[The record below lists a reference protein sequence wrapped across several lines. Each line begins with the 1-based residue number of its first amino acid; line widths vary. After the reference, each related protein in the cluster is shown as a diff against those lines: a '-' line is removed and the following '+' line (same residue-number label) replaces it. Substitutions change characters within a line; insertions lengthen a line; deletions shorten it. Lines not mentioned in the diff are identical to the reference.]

1 MTLRWR
7 ITLILAA
14 IAAGV
19 GTFATAASYVTTRSQ
34 LRIGIDGTLTVLA
47 DAVNGGRGSNGGPGR
62 NGGHDDTHVGGADSN
77 AHSDCPNVSVF
88 QQVAAAQ
95 LLFDDGTT
103 TVCVDGGFKLPP
115 PKTTTLAATVVELRT
130 VTLGG
135 QHYRLLST
143 AWHGGGTLQM
153 ARSLDESE
161 SLLARLRTRLAAYI
175 SLTTLVAAGLGYL
188 VARRLARP
196 IVKLRNVAHT
206 VTSTLD
212 FSTPIDVTGSGEV
225 GSLAVSFSSMMAAVA
240 RSQDQQR
247 RLISD
252 ASHEMRTPLTSL
264 LSNVELL
271 QRGDNLPATERGE
284 VLDDVRVDVNELATL
299 LAELVDLASDLAN
312 AEPTENVSLGD
323 LARTVASRTQR
334 RTGRTVNVEE
344 RATQTVFGRPRQLE
358 RAISNLV
365 DNAVKYSA
373 EQVAVEIT
381 VDRCCVVVRDRGAG
395 IAAEDIDHI
404 FDRFY
409 RSVNARSLPGSGLGL
424 SIVDEIVRSHGGT
437 VRARNRPDG
446 GAEIGFTLVA
456 SDRSS

>member
-14 IAAGV
+14 LAAGV
-19 GTFATAASYVTTRSQ
+19 GTFAAAASYVTTRSQ
-34 LRIGIDGTLTVLA
+34 LRVGIDGTLTVLA
-47 DAVNGGRGSNGGPGR
+47 DAVNSGRGGSGGPGR
-62 NGGHDDTHVGGADSN
+62 NDRHDDTSGAGN
-77 AHSDCPNVSVF
+77 THSDCPNGSVF

-103 TVCVDGGFKLPP
+103 TLCIDGGPKLPP
-115 PKTTTLAATVVELRT
+115 PTNTSLDLSGVELRT
-130 VTLGG
+130 VTLAGE
-135 QHYRLLST
+135 HYRMLST

-161 SLLARLRTRLAAYI
+161 TLLGRLRARLAAYI
-175 SLTTLVAAGLGYL
+175 LLTTVVAAGLGYL
-188 VARRLARP
+188 VAKRVALP

-225 GSLAVSFSSMMAAVA
+225 GNLAVSFSSMMAAVA

-271 QRGDNLPATERGE
+271 QRGDSLPAAERGE

-299 LAELVDLASDLAN
+299 LAELVDLASDLAA
-312 AEPTENVSLGD
+312 AESMEQVSLGD
-323 LARTVASRTQR
+323 LARMVASRTQR
-334 RTGRTVNVEE
+334 RTGRTVSVEE
-344 RATQTVFGRPRQLE
+344 RDPDTVVGRPRQLE

-365 DNAVKYSA
+365 DNALKYSA
-373 EQVAVEIT
+373 SEAPVDIVVDRLCVAV
-381 VDRCCVVVRDRGAG
+381 RDQGGG
-395 IAAEDIDHI
+395 IAPEDADHI

-409 RSVNARSLPGSGLGL
+409 RSVHARTLPGSGLGL
-424 SIVDEIVRSHGGT
+424 SIVDEIIRSHGGT
-437 VRARNRPDG
+437 VYARNRPQV
-446 GAEIGFTLVA
+446 GAEVGFSLVA
-456 SDRSS
+456 SDRSL